1 MTQVTVDLKDTY
13 ESDVNLFLNGNQ
25 EDLAYMND
33 GNWNYSFSNAANI
46 PNSFTINNDGIM
58 PDSGEYRLFRNV
70 TIDANVPDYI
80 SLYKMMKAGGLSM
93 DMSGYQNLLFKASS
107 TNAGTMKITIQKA
120 SITNWNEQYTY
131 TMPVNGSMKDY
142 AVRLRDFTSTGS
154 TDTLKADDVVTIT
167 FSFIG
172 SGNNNHIVA
181 SLADVKFSKV
191 DVVYQNSLE
200 MKNMNVYPNP
210 ATDKFNVSFM
220 SDINTTLN
228 LRLVE
233 MGTGRIILNKQVN
246 AVIGANVI
254 PVIVNTAIV
263 ADGHYVLMLGNEVV
277 RYNPFKLALR
287 R

>member
-33 GNWNYSFSNAANI
+33 GNWNYSFSNASNI

-70 TIDANVPDYI
+70 TIDVNVPDYV
-80 SLYKMMKAGGLSM
+80 SVYKMMKAGGLSR
-93 DMSGYQNLLFKASS
+93 DVSGYKQLLFKGAASNS
-107 TNAGTMKITIQKA
+107 GKLIITIQKA
-120 SITNWNEQYTY
+120 SIVNWNEQYTY
-131 TMPVNGSMKDY
+131 TMSISTDLKDY
-142 AVRLRDFTSTGS
+142 AVNLRDFTSTGS
-154 TDTLKADDVVTIT
+154 NDTLTADDVVTVT

-181 SLADVKFSKV
+181 SLADVKFAKTTTATTV
-191 DVVYQNSLE
+191 TAVVN
-200 MKNMNVYPNP
+200 NMNVYPNP
-210 ATDKFNVSFM
+210 ATDRFNVSFL
-220 SDINTTLN
+220 SDKNTTLN
-228 LRLVE
+228 LQLVE
-233 MGTGRIILNKQVN
+233 MGSGRVILNKQVN
-246 AVIGANVI
+246 AVIGTNVI

-263 ADGHYVLMLGNEVV
+263 ADGHYVLMLGNEVI